1 MNLRPDSENNLAV
14 EKHSGVADV
23 PEQTYMILASRA
35 DGERKHSEA
44 AGGRGADVETT
55 FGCFAGSV
63 QLALLLPRL
72 PPLTFLLEICTWAAH
87 FQC

>member
-23 PEQTYMILASRA
+23 PEQTYMILASRT

-44 AGGRGADVETT
+44 AGGAALMSKQYSVALQVLCNWH
-55 FGCFAGSV
+55 GCCHV
-63 QLALLLPRL
+63 H
-72 PPLTFLLEICTWAAH
+72 PL
-87 FQC
+87 